1 MKDCA
6 TMMFNE
12 FVSRLDAHEVFYLKG
27 TDRRIYLKRSYND
40 GYILA
45 DQEEAFLNTAD
56 FFTVSALDDRI
67 LYFFDPEA
75 NSVFYIRRDMWEV
88 DADD

>member
-1 MKDCA
+1 
-6 TMMFNE
+6 MMFDE
-12 FVSRLDAHEVFYLKG
+12 FASRLTNHEVFYLKG

-45 DQEEAFLNTAD
+45 DEEGAFLNTAD
-56 FFTVSALDDRI
+56 FFSVSALDDRI
-67 LYFFDPEA
+67 LYFFDPDV
-75 NSVFYIRRDMWEV
+75 NSVFNIRRDMWEV

>member
-1 MKDCA
+1 
-6 TMMFNE
+6 MMFDE
-12 FVSRLDAHEVFYLKG
+12 FTSRLTNHEIFYLKG

-45 DQEEAFLNTAD
+45 DEDDAFLNTAD
-56 FFTVSALDDRI
+56 FFIVSALDDRI
-67 LYFFDPEA
+67 LYFFDAQA
-75 NSVFYIRRDMWEV
+75 NAVFYIRRDMWEV